1 MQTTAP
7 APAIVLASASP
18 RRKSLLEGAG
28 LRFAVVPSRFD
39 ESAVPVSSPETYVRV
54 QAEGKAADVS
64 GRYPDAWV
72 IGADTIV
79 VIDGEILGKP
89 ASPAAAREMLVRLSG
104 RRHAVYTGY
113 ALFRAADGDRTAG
126 VVATEVAFKPL
137 TGDEIDWY
145 INSGEPFDKAGA
157 YAIQGLG
164 SRLVLRINGSYTN
177 VVGLPVCEV
186 VADLMKRGA
195 VQRGDGDRHGTSGKG
210 G

>member
-1 MQTTAP
+1 MRTIAP
-7 APAIVLASASP
+7 DPAIILASASP

-28 LRFAVVPSRFD
+28 IRFVVVPSRFD

-54 QAEGKAADVS
+54 QAEGKAAEVS
-64 GRYPDAWV
+64 DRYPDAWV
-72 IGADTIV
+72 IGADTVV

-89 ASPAAAREMLVRLSG
+89 ASPAAALEMLVRLSG
-104 RRHAVYTGY
+104 RRHTVYTGY
-113 ALFRAADGDRTAG
+113 ALFRATGGDRTAG
-126 VVATEVAFKPL
+126 VAATEVAFKPL
-137 TGDEIDWY
+137 KGDEIDWY

-164 SRLVLRINGSYTN
+164 SCLVRRINGSYTN

-186 VADLMKRGA
+186 VTVLMDRGVVRRGSDGADGP
-195 VQRGDGDRHGTSGKG
+195 TGKG